1 MEGMLINSPRGPMFT
16 VIPGV
21 PRCLM
26 REAYVCQLSG

>member
-1 MEGMLINSPRGPMFT
+1 MEGMLINSLRGPMFT